1 MRAGTRTPDDIKVK
15 GQLGP
20 RALRVLIRVQ
30 ELVSERGTYDY
41 VEVGSFLGRSLQ
53 SHLQDADCRRAL
65 SIDLR
70 PDTTPDERGAMD
82 IYQGITADDMIRGL
96 AEVCSADDLAKLETV
111 TDTSDVLRAMEPDQF
126 DLAFIDGEHTHT
138 AAFRDFLN
146 VLGVIR
152 ENGVICFDDTT
163 LVLTGI
169 RNALTV
175 LETRNVPHAVA
186 YGRGGITVV
195 ALGSNAQA
203 FIDALGE
210 GMTMPEGRV
219 ERRTRR
225 RMQEVALRDAK
236 PRQITEIPEVRE
248 KAIAALRADG
258 WHVAP
263 VSTNEPA

>member
-1 MRAGTRTPDDIKVK
+1 MRAGTRTPEDIKVK

-30 ELVSERGTYDY
+30 ELVSARGSYDY
-41 VEVGSFLGRSLQ
+41 VEIGSFLGRSLQ

-82 IYQGITADDMIRGL
+82 IYQGITADDMIAGL
-96 AEVCSADDLAKLETV
+96 AELCSADDLIKLETV
-111 TDTSDVLRAMEPDQF
+111 TDTSDILRDMEADQF

-152 ENGVICFDDTT
+152 PNGVICFDDTT

-175 LETRNVPHAVA
+175 LETRGVPHAFA
-186 YGRGGITVV
+186 FGRGGITVV
-195 ALGSNAQA
+195 ALGKEAQA

-210 GMTMPEGRV
+210 GMTIPEGRI

-225 RMQEVALRDAK
+225 RMQEVALREAK
-236 PRQITEIPEVRE
+236 PHLIAEDPKVRD

-258 WHVAP
+258 WVVEPA
-263 VSTNEPA
+263 STNEPA